1 MQKPRK
7 IGIMGSDGKVYPFL
21 CKPKDDLRK
30 DARLMEF
37 NSMINKLLKKDSE
50 SRRRNLHIRT
60 YAVVVLNEE
69 CGLLEWV
76 SNTIPFRHILIDL
89 YTPRGIQIWS
99 VELKTLSDKIRK
111 YRDDWDKVKEIFE
124 NEVLTK
130 YPSVFHQWF
139 LNNFPDPSSWLK
151 SRQAYGRTCAVM
163 SMVGFVLGLGDRHGE
178 NILFDSTNGD
188 VVHVDFNCLFD
199 KGRTFEVSEN
209 VPFRLTHNLVSGLG
223 ITGVEGVFRRASE
236 VTMGILRNNK
246 DSLMSVLETFVHD
259 PLVDWM
265 PSVSKRKGVDAPTE
279 EYVAREAK
287 KALEPISRKLTGFQ
301 ISSSINGKYDRQ
313 MSTENQVDSL
323 INEARDNRHLGRMYF
338 GWGPYL

>member
-1 MQKPRK
+1 
-7 IGIMGSDGKVYPFL
+7 
-21 CKPKDDLRK
+21 
-30 DARLMEF
+30 
-37 NSMINKLLKKDSE
+37 
-50 SRRRNLHIRT
+50 
-60 YAVVVLNEE
+60 
-69 CGLLEWV
+69 
-76 SNTIPFRHILIDL
+76 
-89 YTPRGIQIWS
+89 
-99 VELKTLSDKIRK
+99 
-111 YRDDWDKVKEIFE
+111 
-124 NEVLTK
+124 
-130 YPSVFHQWF
+130 
-139 LNNFPDPSSWLK
+139 
-151 SRQAYGRTCAVM
+151 
-163 SMVGFVLGLGDRHGE
+163 MVGFVLGLGDRHGE

-301 ISSSINGKYDRQ
+301 ITSSSSGKCDRQ